1 MARGRNRNHH
11 NHPTPAP
18 IPNAP
23 TTVNNA
29 AVRRTSPT
37 VFLITDTTNTEA
49 EVHLAYTFSAAEIS
63 LCISMDALLRSNPPP
78 DPNSLYWPYG
88 YNFLARA
95 YNAHVTGNG
104 ARFAY
109 IHPEGQHLVTE
120 GRPMSRQL
128 WQITPQQTG
137 LAPPPQHG
145 ITGDPD
151 SMAAVNDILIE
162 NAARIKRQKERVKE
176 EVAARKMRQA
186 FNQETVSFARNHHT
200 HSHHRRNQ
208 THAGSSST
216 SFAGPSNHAMSLAAI
231 SIASTPSAD
240 GSSHSSDTH
249 NPVVGP
255 NGVTTTDADL
265 HQLFGFTTTTQTTT
279 QPDGEEEPLDFG
291 DLPMN
296 ETEPTN

>member
-1 MARGRNRNHH
+1 MRSKIVRNLWL
-11 NHPTPAP
+11 
-18 IPNAP
+18 
-23 TTVNNA
+23 A
-29 AVRRTSPT
+29 AQP
-37 VFLITDTTNTEA
+37 LQ
-49 EVHLAYTFSAAEIS
+49 
-63 LCISMDALLRSNPPP
+63 MD
-78 DPNSLYWPYG
+78 
-88 YNFLARA
+88 
-95 YNAHVTGNG
+95 V
-104 ARFAY
+104 
-109 IHPEGQHLVTE
+109 
-120 GRPMSRQL
+120 
-128 WQITPQQTG
+128 TG

-162 NAARIKRQKERVKE
+162 NAARIKQIKRQKEHVKE

-186 FNQETVSFARNHHT
+186 FNQETVSFAQNHHT
-200 HSHHRRNQ
+200 HSHHHRNQ
-208 THAGSSST
+208 THARSSST
-216 SFAGPSNHAMSLAAI
+216 SFTGPSNHAMSLAAI
-231 SIASTPSAD
+231 SIAFTPSAD

-296 ETEPTN
+296 DTESTN